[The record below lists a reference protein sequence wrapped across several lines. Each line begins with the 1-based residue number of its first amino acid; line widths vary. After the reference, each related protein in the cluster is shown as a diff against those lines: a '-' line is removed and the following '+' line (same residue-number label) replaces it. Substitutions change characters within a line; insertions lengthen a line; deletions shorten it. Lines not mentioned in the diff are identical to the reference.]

1 MRLCEFRQHRGIDL
15 IFAERRLVSLQP
27 QIAKPPRI
35 SLLESHPGKL
45 QMGNTCDHVYQ
56 SQTRRPPMLA
66 FPYGAAKGSFGA
78 SLWKNAF
85 AENGEPTS
93 AVRFRQGLQL
103 IPALRPGSPAAAVRH
118 Q

>member
-1 MRLCEFRQHRGIDL
+1 MN
-15 IFAERRLVSLQP
+15 V
-27 QIAKPPRI
+27 
-35 SLLESHPGKL
+35 
-45 QMGNTCDHVYQ
+45 
-56 SQTRRPPMLA
+56 A
-66 FPYGAAKGSFGA
+66 FGS

-103 IPALRPGSPAAAVRH
+103 IQALRPGSPAAAVRH